1 MEIEPMTTPE
11 PMRRDELL
19 EMASL
24 DALGM
29 LEADEAAFF
38 SRSFLEA
45 PRMVQDEIRSLQ
57 ASIASD
63 LQLVSDEEPP
73 AFLRNKVIG
82 AVLEEIDQ
90 ASIGLAPIATIG
102 TLRNARA
109 SNAQAENSFE
119 STTRFDDVEQHL
131 QVERRAIRVRSMNRS
146 LMAWRAATVGLA
158 ASLLATFMW
167 VTVIA
172 NKAMDSNRLA
182 LTQVT
187 EAEIIQQLGTN
198 FNQFLSAPC
207 QTLSLATTRN
217 ENVAGVLYISLKTNE
232 SFLIGFGFQPNKDYT
247 VRLNL
252 KDGSSVQMGK
262 LIGGSKITGGL
273 LFAMDMSQMK
283 SIEVVDDKNEIMLRT
298 V

>member
-1 MEIEPMTTPE
+1 MEIVEMTTPE

-29 LEADEAAFF
+29 LEADEAAYF

-45 PRMVQDEIRSLQ
+45 PRMVQEEIRALQ

-82 AVLEEIDQ
+82 AVLAEIDDATQ
-90 ASIGLAPIATIG
+90 GLAPIATIG
-102 TLRNARA
+102 ALRNTRVT
-109 SNAQAENSFE
+109 NEAEYATGITNRS
-119 STTRFDDVEQHL
+119 DDVEQHL
-131 QVERRAIRVRSMNRS
+131 QFERRAIRVRSMNRT

-172 NKAMDSNRLA
+172 NKAMDSNRIA
-182 LTQVT
+182 LNQWT
-187 EAEIIQQLGTN
+187 ESESVKQLGPT
-198 FNQFLSAPC
+198 FNQFLATPC
-207 QTLSLATTRN
+207 QMLSLVTTRH
-217 ENVAGVLYISLKTNE
+217 ENIAAILYINQKTNE
-232 SFLIGFGFQPNKDYT
+232 SFLVGYGLQTNKDYT
-247 VRLNL
+247 VRLNN
-252 KDGSSVQMGK
+252 KDGSTVQMGK
-262 LIGGSKITGGL
+262 LIGGSKITGAQL
-273 LFAMDMSQMK
+273 LAMNLNQMK
-283 SIEVVDDKNEIMLRT
+283 SIEVLDDQGQIVLVT

>member
-1 MEIEPMTTPE
+1 MTTPE

-45 PRMVQDEIRSLQ
+45 PRMVQDEIRALQ

-90 ASIGLAPIATIG
+90 VSLGLAPIATIG
-102 TLRNARA
+102 ALRNARA
-109 SNAQAENSFE
+109 SNAQSEHGVE
-119 STTRFDDVEQHL
+119 SATRFDDVEQHL

-158 ASLLATFMW
+158 ASLLATCMW

-198 FNQFLSAPC
+198 FNQFLSSPC
-207 QTLSLATTRN
+207 QTLSLLTTRN
-217 ENVAGVLYISLKTNE
+217 ENVAGVLYINLKTNE
-232 SFLIGFGFQPNKDYT
+232 SFLIGFGLQTNKDYT
-247 VRLNL
+247 VRLNH

-273 LFAMDMSQMK
+273 LAALDMNQK
-283 SIEVVDDKNEIMLRT
+283 VSIEVLDDQGQVVLRAA
-298 V
+298 